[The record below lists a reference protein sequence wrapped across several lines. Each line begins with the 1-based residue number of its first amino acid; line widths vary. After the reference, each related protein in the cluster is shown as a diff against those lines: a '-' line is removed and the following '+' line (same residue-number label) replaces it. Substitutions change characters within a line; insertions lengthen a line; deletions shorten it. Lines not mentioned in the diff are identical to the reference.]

1 VSDCVIGWV
10 SEKQKRHMYME
21 SLRTQ
26 LNSTEAVSSVHPPH
40 SLTASLVTASSS
52 EGVRE
57 RGGVL
62 ECLRRHSCGSNR
74 APHSLSHSLTHSL
87 NLSRTVTARREKKS
101 TGGCRSRP
109 SLRPGECVSV

>member
-57 RGGVL
+57 WE
-62 ECLRRHSCGSNR
+62 ECLSACGGTAVVVTERRTHSR
-74 APHSLSHSLTHSL
+74 IHSRSHSISL
-87 NLSRTVTARREKKS
+87 AR
-101 TGGCRSRP
+101 
-109 SLRPGECVSV
+109 

>member
-1 VSDCVIGWV
+1 MRKAEETWSR
-10 SEKQKRHMYME
+10 SE
-21 SLRTQ
+21 

-40 SLTASLVTASSS
+40 SFTASLVTASSS

-74 APHSLSHSLTHSL
+74 AQHSLSHSLTLSL
-87 NLSRTVTARREKKS
+87 NLSRTVTPRRKKKAPAVAGLARR
-101 TGGCRSRP
+101 CAQAC
-109 SLRPGECVSV
+109 ECVSV